1 MRYNKPHD
9 KKKNKKKENKHG
21 ICDNRKEFYR
31 RFRSLNLHDL
41 MEEVPPNVTDDSCFI
56 DIDAISDGVAM
67 QFDVIKEVKQKKGF
81 WRRLLERV
89 SCFGH
94 SQRYEDKDS
103 WVIINIENIDNGV
116 RYLVDEQSSI
126 STTSSNNSDIITTN
140 NNSF

>member
-1 MRYNKPHD
+1 MRNNKPHD

-21 ICDNRKEFYR
+21 ICDNRKEFDR

-41 MEEVPPNVTDDSCFI
+41 MEEVPPKVTDDSCFI

-94 SQRYEDKDS
+94 NQRYEDKDS
-103 WVIINIENIDNGV
+103 RIIFNSETIDNEIN
-116 RYLVDEQSSI
+116 YLVDEKN
-126 STTSSNNSDIITTN
+126 TTTTTNNSDIITAN
-140 NNSF
+140 NHIF